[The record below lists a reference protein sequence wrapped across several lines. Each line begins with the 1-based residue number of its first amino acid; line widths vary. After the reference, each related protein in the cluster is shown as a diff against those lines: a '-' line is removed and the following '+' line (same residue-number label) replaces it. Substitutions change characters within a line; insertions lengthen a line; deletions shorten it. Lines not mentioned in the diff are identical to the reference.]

1 LAVKI
6 MPGCQAYR
14 EHRSLEMCLM
24 LAPNPVALNDA
35 QLEAVMTAA
44 SNLPAEKRG
53 VS

>member
-1 LAVKI
+1 
-6 MPGCQAYR
+6 
-14 EHRSLEMCLM
+14 M